1 MTHSPR
7 FVLYLRVSTERQGR
21 SGLGL
26 DAQRA
31 SAEAHAVRVGGEIV
45 AIYTEIESGK
55 RNDRVALAE
64 AQAYCRKHKCDLM
77 VTNMD
82 RAGRNAFD
90 LLGMLEDA
98 RRNGYRLVCT
108 DYPEAD
114 ITMLQMYAVF
124 ADMEGRR
131 ISERTK
137 KALAAKKA
145 QGFKLGS
152 PDPARGGFATASV
165 MRSKA
170 DAFAL
175 NTAPIIEHLAA
186 QGMSQYQ
193 IAQELIRRGVKSA
206 RGGDSWNSTAVRSVR
221 ERAARIEAERD
232 GFIEVFGMMAGLPE
246 GETPPRNRQFGGY
259 VRVTSR

>member
-1 MTHSPR
+1 MHP
-7 FVLYLRVSTERQGR
+7 FALYLRVSTARQGR

-26 DAQRA
+26 DAQRTA
-31 SAEAHAVRVGGEIV
+31 AESYVSRVGGEII
-45 AIYTEIESGK
+45 ATFTEVESGK
-55 RNDRVALAE
+55 RSDRVALAD
-64 AQAYCRKHKCDLM
+64 AQAFCRKHKADLL

-98 RRNGYRLVCT
+98 RRNGYRVVCT

-131 ISERTK
+131 ISERTRRALAEK
-137 KALAAKKA
+137 KAK
-145 QGFKLGS
+145 GFKLGS
-152 PDPARGGFATASV
+152 PSPEAGGAAATTV
-165 MRSKA
+165 HVRKA

-175 NTAPIIEHLAA
+175 NTAPLIEHLSA

-193 IAQELIRRGVKSA
+193 IARELIIRGVKSP
-206 RGGDSWNSTAVRSVR
+206 RGGDSWNSTAVRMVR
-221 ERAARIEAERD
+221 QRAARIEGERQS
-232 GFIEVFGMMAGLPE
+232 EPA
-246 GETPPRNRQFGGY
+246 TA
-259 VRVTSR
+259 